1 MLIDFFY
8 DIKFLFVLI
17 YNIYKKFLFFNRNFG
32 NKIMFIKFFVFK
44 LFKFLEDRDK
54 IVREEFKTLIIEIYR
69 WIK

>member
-8 DIKFLFVLI
+8 DIKLFLLI

>member
-8 DIKFLFVLI
+8 DIKLFVLI
-17 YNIYKKFLFFNRNFG
+17 YYIYKKFLFFNRNFG

>member
-8 DIKFLFVLI
+8 DIKLFVLI

>member
-1 MLIDFFY
+1 
-8 DIKFLFVLI
+8 
-17 YNIYKKFLFFNRNFG
+17 
-32 NKIMFIKFFVFK
+32 MFIKFFVFK

>member
-1 MLIDFFY
+1 MLIDFFN
-8 DIKFLFVLI
+8 DVKLFVLI

>member
-8 DIKFLFVLI
+8 DIKLFVLI
-17 YNIYKKFLFFNRNFG
+17 YNIYKKILFFNRNFG

>member
-8 DIKFLFVLI
+8 DIKLFVLI

-54 IVREEFKTLIIEIYR
+54 IVREEFKILIIEIYR